1 MKSNTTKL
9 VRNLLVGLVTLTVL
23 SLPLTSKACD
33 LANPDPL
40 DTTCPP
46 DAAGTPDTTDTPF
59 DGGVAF
65 LVLVGLGYGITKI
78 RKTNKIIS
86 LG

>member
-9 VRNLLVGLVTLTVL
+9 VRNLLVGFVAMTVL

-33 LANPDPL
+33 PTDPL

-46 DAAGTPDTTDTPF
+46 DAAGIPDTTDTPF
-59 DGGVAF
+59 DGGVVF

-78 RKTNKIIS
+78 RKTNKIVM